1 LARSIPHIAF
11 PLRIEN
17 GQVATV
23 EQDSVDEVRQNVLA
37 VLNTIVGS
45 RIDAPE
51 YGVPDETFTRQSRNR
66 SADAYLRAVEDAEP
80 RARLLGEAEIEG
92 MIRRIV
98 LKEAN

>member
-1 LARSIPHIAF
+1 VPSIPHIAF

-23 EQDSVDEVRQNVLA
+23 EQDSREEVRQCVLA
-37 VLNTIVGS
+37 CLSTPLGS

-51 YGVPDETFTRQSRNR
+51 YGVVDETFTRQSRNP
-66 SADAYLRAVEDAEP
+66 SAEVYLRAIEEAEP

-92 MIRRIV
+92 MIKRVV
-98 LKEAN
+98 LKEIS